1 MAFRSLYCEQCL
13 MLLRRKACLKRRRL
27 AKVKKDAQLS
37 PKGRKGPDDLITYL
51 IIQSVHH
58 FNGVFFIYI
67 A

>member
-1 MAFRSLYCEQCL
+1 